1 MFVFHCDSSASLC
14 VCGWW
19 AGDVLHT
26 ELIHSVAGTA
36 HSLFFV
42 KALVFT
48 LAGHLLLCQPH
59 MPFNGMAPTKY
70 RHTSLCLWFEELRRS
85 LEAETRTVHLSLCFV
100 VVVLS
105 PRPPRPHTPHS
116 VVCRLSQWL
125 SAATDS
131 GARNIYIFLSFIPMT
146 LYCLKYF
153 PQKPHSF
160 KLVTCLGWY
169 LKCNIWIVPGKYHD
183 AR

>member
-1 MFVFHCDSSASLC
+1 MQKELAAYVRLSLRLFSNRVC
-14 VCGWW
+14 VCGCW
-19 AGDVLHT
+19 AGDVLHR
-26 ELIHSVAGTA
+26 EVIHSVAGTA
-36 HSLFFV
+36 HSLLFV

-105 PRPPRPHTPHS
+105 PPPPSLPT
-116 VVCRLSQWL
+116 LSGVSSQ

-131 GARNIYIFLSFIPMT
+131 GARNIYKYSF
-146 LYCLKYF
+146 
-153 PQKPHSF
+153 HSSQ
-160 KLVTCLGWY
+160 
-169 LKCNIWIVPGKYHD
+169 
-183 AR
+183 